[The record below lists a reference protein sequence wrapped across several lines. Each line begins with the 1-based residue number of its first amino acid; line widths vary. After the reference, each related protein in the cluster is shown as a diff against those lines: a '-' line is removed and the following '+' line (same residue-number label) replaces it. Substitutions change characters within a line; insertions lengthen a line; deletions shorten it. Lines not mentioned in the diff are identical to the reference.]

1 MDFYELSCCE
11 SKVHLNKGD
20 MSSLLGLNGVKAWTV
35 RSNSQSLELLGKLV
49 DGEVLLGDGVQMT
62 QVPVDSVVLHDGDS
76 GCGTQ
81 DEFSTGSGL

>member
-1 MDFYELSCCE
+1 
-11 SKVHLNKGD
+11 
-20 MSSLLGLNGVKAWTV
+20 MSSLLGLNGIKAWTV
-35 RSNSQSLELLGKLV
+35 RSNCQSLKLLGQLV
-49 DGEVLLGDGVQMT
+49 DGEILLGDGVQMT